1 MITLFRKIR
10 QSLLDQGKVTR
21 YLVYAIGEILLVL
34 MGILIALE
42 INNNNERNKA
52 RVFEEKMLIEVK
64 NALEQDVDFFENH
77 LIGFRNKE
85 AAKAAVFFNKYYL
98 TKQINPDSIEF
109 HFNNLDFG
117 FQVTYNRGPYEAL
130 KSTGLDKVSN
140 DSLRSV
146 MIYVYDFVYPR
157 WKGLI
162 ETQQK
167 ENSAILS
174 QLKESLVKARG
185 YRIENGEVVHL
196 KSFLPSLD
204 QIDSDQFIR
213 LVGLAEYDAKSQARR
228 LSRIPPYMKKL
239 IGMIETEVQ

>member
-1 MITLFRKIR
+1 MITIFRKIR
-10 QSLLDQGKVTR
+10 QSLLKQGKVTR
-21 YLVYAIGEILLVL
+21 YLAYAVGEILLVL
-34 MGILIALE
+34 VGILIALE
-42 INNNNERNKA
+42 INNSNERNKA
-52 RVFEEKMLIEVK
+52 RVFEEKMLVEVK

-85 AAKAAVFFNKYYL
+85 AAKAAAFFNKYYL

-174 QLKESLVKARG
+174 PLKESLVKARG

-228 LSRIPPYMKKL
+228 LSRIPPYMRKL
-239 IGMIETEVQ
+239 IGMIETEIQ